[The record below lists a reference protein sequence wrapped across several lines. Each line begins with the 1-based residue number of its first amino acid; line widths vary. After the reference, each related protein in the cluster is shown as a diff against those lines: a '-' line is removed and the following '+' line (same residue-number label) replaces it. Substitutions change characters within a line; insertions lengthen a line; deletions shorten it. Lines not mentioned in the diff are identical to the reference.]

1 MFESFAS
8 FHMVRPT
15 PAVHGSESVSYG
27 VPGVDT
33 EVWIEGGFQ
42 QCSVK
47 TTVVYVA
54 AIPLKCCP
62 WPKTA
67 VAQSTTPPSSTSSPA
82 RRPGGLDL
90 RVVSASATGILRRI
104 AASPRLRTSTAA
116 TLRRILAP
124 RVSGSAAPT
133 LPRHNLVGM
142 LLAVYT
148 SISIF
153 PVDVSSS
160 LSTVCATL
168 SDFLF
173 RV

>member
-1 MFESFAS
+1 MAPNPY
-8 FHMVRPT
+8 PT
-15 PAVHGSESVSYG
+15 ECRSGYG
-27 VPGVDT
+27 GVDR
-33 EVWIEGGFQ
+33 VWFPAMLR
-42 QCSVK
+42 K

-90 RVVSASATGILRRI
+90 RVVCASATGILRRI

-116 TLRRILAP
+116 TLHRILAP
-124 RVSGSAAPT
+124 RRLRLGRAYTPAPQS
-133 LPRHNLVGM
+133 RRYVVGR
-142 LLAVYT
+142 VHK
-148 SISIF
+148 ISIF
-153 PVDVSSS
+153 SVDASSS

-168 SDFLF
+168 SDFVF